1 MKSGHVGRLA
11 ADRGDRA
18 GSDSRLSK
26 LLRNF
31 GPAWLVMMAD
41 IDVASII
48 TALQAGA
55 SWGYRMVFIMLALT
69 IPLFLIQDAAGL
81 LGTASGMGLGEAI
94 RKYFGKKIA
103 VAAAMLMGVSDFLE
117 YVAEYAGIAI
127 GMNLLGLPV
136 VIGLLVAFM
145 LHTVVVIRKEYEHA
159 EMILIPVSFVLLA
172 AILASTFVFHFDLN
186 QFLSLGLSPL
196 QPYGNSSFDY
206 LMAASIG
213 AVIMP
218 WMLYFH
224 SGADSRRKKQ
234 PKDLKNERLET
245 LIGAVVSEV
254 LMALIVVDGLRL
266 AGAGGGGGPINIS
279 TLSNAISLFGP
290 YASLFMGI
298 GFVFAGFLALV
309 VISLGSAWGVLE
321 ALGKTSKRSF
331 LTVYLLESIPALILV
346 LFITSY
352 VQLML
357 NLMVVYTIILIPS
370 LYFLGRLVS
379 NKKVMRGYSLGI
391 VGRCLF
397 WLASIVVVAGG
408 ILGILSII

>member
-1 MKSGHVGRLA
+1 
-11 ADRGDRA
+11 
-18 GSDSRLSK
+18 
-26 LLRNF
+26 
-31 GPAWLVMMAD
+31 MMAD

-103 VAAAMLMGVSDFLE
+103 IAAALLMGVSDFLE

-136 VIGLLVAFM
+136 VVGLLAAFI
-145 LHTVVVIRKEYEHA
+145 LHTVVVVKKEYKHA

-172 AILASTFVFHFDLN
+172 AILASTFVFHFDLQ
-186 QFLSLGLSPL
+186 QFISLGLSPV
-196 QPYGNSSFDY
+196 QPYGNTSFDY
-206 LMAASIG
+206 LLAASIG

-234 PKDLKNERLET
+234 PKDIKNERIET
-245 LIGAVVSEV
+245 LLGAVVSEV
-254 LMALIVVDGLRL
+254 LMALIVVDGLHL
-266 AGAGGGGGPINIS
+266 ASGNGFLDLS
-279 TLSNAISLFGP
+279 TLSKAIALFGP

-321 ALGKTSKRSF
+321 ALGNKSKSSF
-331 LTVYLLESIPALILV
+331 LAVYLLESVPALIVV

-379 NKKVMRGYSLGI
+379 NKKVMKGYNLSG

-408 ILGILSII
+408 ILGILAII